1 MGANGVCPLETTLKV
16 EIITVGNEIISGSIL
31 DTNFRFIARKL
42 SSIGADVLWH
52 TSVGDDPETMSE
64 ALKLALRRADA
75 VIVTG
80 GIGPTPD
87 DITRK
92 VVSTVLARA
101 LLLNDDVLEA
111 IKNRF
116 KLRGLSMPGINERQA
131 LFPKGSE
138 IIENKVGLAPGFLIR
153 ENGKLLFVLPGVPV
167 EAEVM
172 VEQSVLPRL
181 AAAGSLRVTEQLLF
195 RTTSIPESVI
205 AENVASLE
213 EPLEGVTVAYLPHE
227 YGVDLSL
234 HFRGAD
240 PKQVVPLKRAVQ
252 ERLRKMLG
260 QYCYAEVEK
269 RLEEVVG
276 EMLVARGLTL
286 AIAESVTGGTVAG
299 LVTSVPGASRYFML
313 GVTAYSNEAK
323 MSVLR
328 VPEILLLE
336 KGAVSAEVAL
346 EMAKGVRERGLCD
359 VGLATT
365 GIAGPD
371 GGSAEKPVGLVYI
384 AVVSASA
391 SNVKELRLGGNR
403 ALIIRRASAAAL
415 DLVRRTLLSQ
425 EGES

>member
-1 MGANGVCPLETTLKV
+1 MKV

-42 SSIGADVLWH
+42 VSAGADVVWH

-75 VIVTG
+75 VIATG

-92 VVSTVLARA
+92 VVSTLLGRA
-101 LLLNDDVLEA
+101 LLLNDEVLEA

-116 KLRGLSMPGINERQA
+116 KQRGLSMPGINERQA

-138 IIENKVGLAPGFLIR
+138 IVPNRVGLAPGFLIK
-153 ENGKLLFVLPGVPV
+153 EDGKLLFVLPGVPL
-167 EAEVM
+167 EAEAM
-172 VEQSVLPRL
+172 VGETVLPRL
-181 AAAGSLRVTEQLLF
+181 AGAGTLRPTEQLLF
-195 RTTSIPESVI
+195 RTTGVPESVI
-205 AENVASLE
+205 AENIAALG
-213 EPLEGVTVAYLPHE
+213 EPLEGITVAYLPHE

-234 HFRGAD
+234 NFRGVD
-240 PKQVVPLKRAVQ
+240 PKQAAAVKRSVQ

-260 QYCYAEVEK
+260 QSCYAEVEK

-276 EMLVARGLTL
+276 ETLAARGLKL
-286 AIAESVTGGTVAG
+286 AVAESVTGGAVAG
-299 LVTSVPGASRYFML
+299 LITTVPGASRYFML

-323 MSVLR
+323 MSVLE

-336 KGAVSAEVAL
+336 KGAVSAEVAT
-346 EMAKGVRERGLCD
+346 EMARGVRDRGLCD
-359 VGLATT
+359 VGLSTT

-371 GGSAEKPVGLVYI
+371 GGSAEKPVGLVYV
-384 AVVSASA
+384 AVATPSV

-403 ALIIRRASAAAL
+403 QLIIRRASAAAL
-415 DLVRRTLLSQ
+415 DLLRRTLLS
-425 EGES
+425 EEAS

>member
-1 MGANGVCPLETTLKV
+1 MKV
-16 EIITVGNEIISGSIL
+16 EIVTVGNEIISGSIL
-31 DTNFRFIARKL
+31 DTNFRFIARRL
-42 SSIGADVLWH
+42 VSAGADVLWH

-92 VVSTVLARA
+92 VVSTVFGRA

-116 KLRGLSMPGINERQA
+116 KQRGLSMPGINERQA

-138 IIENKVGLAPGFLIR
+138 IVPNKVGLAPGFLIK
-153 ENGKLLFVLPGVPV
+153 EDGKLLFVLPGVPL

-172 VEQSVLPRL
+172 VEQTVLTKL
-181 AAAGSLRVTEQLLF
+181 AGSGSLRPAERLLF
-195 RTTSIPESVI
+195 RTTGVPESVM
-205 AENVASLE
+205 AENIASLE
-213 EPLEGVTVAYLPHE
+213 EPLEGMTVAYLPHE
-227 YGVDLSL
+227 FGVDLSL
-234 HFRGAD
+234 SFRGAD
-240 PKQVVPLKRAVQ
+240 PKQTSALKRSVQ
-252 ERLRKMLG
+252 ERIRKMLG
-260 QYCYAEVEK
+260 PSCYAEDEK

-276 EMLVARGLTL
+276 EMLAARGLKL

-323 MSVLR
+323 MSVLE

-346 EMAKGVRERGLCD
+346 EMAKGVRDRGLCD
-359 VGLATT
+359 VGLSTT

-371 GGSAEKPVGLVYI
+371 GGSAEKPVGLVYV
-384 AVVSASA
+384 AVATPSAS
-391 SNVKELRLGGNR
+391 SVKELKLGGNR
-403 ALIIRRASAAAL
+403 QLIMRRASAAAL
-415 DLVRRTLLSQ
+415 DLLRRTLLSE
-425 EGES
+425 EGNS